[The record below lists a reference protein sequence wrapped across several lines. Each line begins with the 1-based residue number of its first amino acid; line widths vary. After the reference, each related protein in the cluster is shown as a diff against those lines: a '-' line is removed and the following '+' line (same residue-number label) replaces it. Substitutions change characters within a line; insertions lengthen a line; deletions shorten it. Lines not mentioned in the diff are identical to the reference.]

1 MTNGKAMLLVSLLLV
16 ILVGSALAV
25 IYSKYRSRMVFME
38 IQKLERDLDR
48 YEVEWGQLQLELTT
62 LSEHSRIERLAR
74 SKLGLVMP
82 VREKIVY
89 IKP

>member
-1 MTNGKAMLLVSLLLV
+1 MPLLLA
-16 ILVGSALAV
+16 LLMSSALAV

-48 YEVEWGQLQLELTT
+48 YEVEWGRLQLELTT
-62 LSEHSRIERLAR
+62 LSGHSRIERLAR
-74 SKLGLVMP
+74 SKLGLVIP
-82 VREKIVY
+82 AREKIVY

>member
-1 MTNGKAMLLVSLLLV
+1 MTKGKSILLMSLLLT
-16 ILVGSALAV
+16 LLMGSALAV
-25 IYSKYRSRMVFME
+25 IYSKYRSRVVFME

-62 LSEHSRIERLAR
+62 LSGHSRIERLAR
-74 SKLGLVMP
+74 SKLSLVMP

>member
-1 MTNGKAMLLVSLLLV
+1 MGKGKSILLISLLLAM
-16 ILVGSALAV
+16 LMGSALAI
-25 IYSKYRSRMVFME
+25 IYSKYRSRIVFME

-62 LSEHSRIERLAR
+62 LSEHGRIERLAR
-74 SKLGLVMP
+74 SKLSLVMP
-82 VREKIVY
+82 AREKIVY